1 MTLWARFRTREGR
14 EGFGQLTE
22 GEIHEHAGDLFTTA
36 EPTRMQVALHDVTLL
51 APCRPTK
58 IIALWNNFYALAA
71 KLGKAIPAH
80 PLFLLKPASSVIG
93 PDEPIHRPRSY
104 QGKVAYEGELG
115 IVIGRQCKDLTVEQ
129 AHAAIFGYTC
139 VNDVTAAQVLNENAD
154 FTQWCRAKGY
164 DTFGAIGPVIS
175 SDVDVSSAHVTTRLD
190 GVERQN
196 YPLSD
201 MICPPEQ
208 LVSCLSQDMT
218 LYPGDVI
225 ACGTSLGVGSVPD
238 GSTVEVSIEG
248 IGTLRNR
255 LGAQQGAPDS

>member
-14 EGFGQLTE
+14 EGFGQLAA
-22 GEIHEHAGDLFTTA
+22 GEIHEHTGELFAAA
-36 EPTRMQVALHDVTLL
+36 ESTRTRVALEAVTLL
-51 APCRPTK
+51 APCRPSK

-71 KLGKAIPAH
+71 KLGKAAPAH
-80 PLFLLKPASSVIG
+80 PLFLLKPASCVIG
-93 PDEPIHRPRSY
+93 PDEPILRPRSY
-104 QGKVAYEGELG
+104 HGKIAYEGELG
-115 IVIGRQCKDLTVEQ
+115 IVIGRHCKDLALGE
-129 AHAAIFGYTC
+129 ARAAIFGYTC

-175 SDVDVSSAHVTTRLD
+175 SDVDVVSAHVTTRLD
-190 GVERQN
+190 GLERQN

-201 MICPPEQ
+201 MIYSPEQ
-208 LVSCLSQDMT
+208 LVSHLSQDMT

-238 GSTVEVSIEG
+238 GSTIEVSIEG
-248 IGTLRNR
+248 VGTLRNR
-255 LGAQQGAPDS
+255 LGAPDS